1 MFLKLVILM
10 KERLKNISVHLLDLG
25 KRNRLLNYKE
35 SGYRTI
41 DVIND
46 DLEKLFNKITN
57 STTLSILNLDPLLS
71 KYHKVIDASGEAISD
86 YNKGKVKDIVSD
98 VIKAND
104 VLCYKQGFH
113 LSKIF
118 KIIYKECKTTLLE
131 KGINVLYMTF
141 GLITYKEKRETY
153 KAPLLLI
160 PINIDLDNNTYK
172 IKEYEDEIIVNP
184 TLQYLLKTEHKIEL
198 PDFDPSV
205 HTYDLF
211 INDIKNVIFD
221 KDVEF
226 SEHSSIGI
234 YSFLK
239 MNMFKDLTTNSD
251 EVIKNTNILRLL
263 DQKTKEDEIKNL
275 PIYPVVDADS
285 SQLEAIKSATS
296 GKSFVLQGPP
306 GSGKSQTITNII
318 SSAIGNGKKVLFVS
332 EKLAALN
339 VVYENLRRVG
349 LESFAL
355 ELHSHKANKKE
366 FIDELY
372 RTAIL
377 PKYEISS
384 SVENVFGKHDYLEAK
399 LIEYRANLHKVINR
413 LNMSLYEVFSRHLTL
428 GKSSLAYR
436 VNNVNTLDVL
446 YLEDVKRALGKYAL
460 VSETLGDD
468 YRLSIFRGFIEHD
481 LNYTRF
487 NAKGDLEFLFNYYEE
502 LLRISNV
509 FNSKLPLKVRSY
521 HDLLFKIEEVEK
533 VVNLTTWIDEY
544 NLSNSRDELYANLE
558 SYLSSY
564 EYVRKSSIDKF
575 FNLDILRLN
584 VLDLYYEFK
593 KVSMSFFKFLNPK
606 YHKVKKEIKLYT
618 KLKMKDN
625 ELLIKLEELCTYKKE
640 LDNYESLKKVLPEG
654 YKHHQYENM
663 YNDLFSLKD
672 MNYDFNL
679 NHSEYY
685 ELKEQLLEALMSF
698 SRNKVSLNEYLHI
711 FDNQVIDLINGDI
724 STVRSAL
731 LEMNKQIQLLD
742 LHVQRLNLL
751 EEINTL
757 NVMPYLNKALD
768 EGLSLKQLSD
778 NYESLFLEANIFYEI
793 ESNPILKEFSG
804 LGVDSLIEEFKK
816 IDKSHFEANKATII
830 SRLSNLRPDDSILSG
845 SKFSILIK
853 EYNKTRKQKPIRIL
867 LEELFDLILDI
878 KPVFLMSPLSVSTY
892 LNSKYDMFDLVVFDE
907 ASQVFAWDALG
918 AIYRAKQCI
927 IIGDS
932 KQMPPAN
939 FFTATIGL
947 EEYEDESYED
957 DLESILDKGS
967 SVLPTIGL
975 RWHYR
980 SKSEELIAFSNK
992 SFYES
997 RLITIPQAKKKEK
1010 GFGIDHYYLENGRYE
1025 AKTRINK
1032 EEAKFIC
1039 DLVFE
1044 HFKNNPEQSLGVVAF
1059 SNAQADYI
1067 ANMIDEYLY
1076 ENPEY
1081 AQHFSLDVKEPFF
1094 VKNLETVQG
1103 DERDRIIFSICYGYN
1118 EEGKFYQRFG
1128 PLNNVGGERRL
1139 NVAITRAK
1147 YNVSVVSSILGS
1159 DIRTESTESVGVKL
1173 LKGYLEYID
1182 NIEVS
1187 KRSSDDNIDGV
1198 INDVYNCLT
1207 DEGYVV
1213 ERRIG
1218 VSDFRIDLAVKH
1230 PVTDE
1235 YMVAIMLDGPSYKIG
1250 NCSDVNRLQEMLL
1263 NRLGWKFYRLFS
1275 TLWINN
1281 NVLEKERLL
1290 KFLEL
1295 SFNEEITKKENA
1307 EEEDSFLI
1315 ENEDDFDDSFE
1326 KYETVTDDKIKE
1338 LYQKKSTAQVIK
1350 YIVSKEEPIHKEYLL
1365 KRICF
1370 MYGRTKVTNIVRN
1383 LFELDLEELNLV
1395 EENNFLST
1403 KPIMKLGL
1411 RIGSDRQLEYV
1422 YTSELEDAIYKVVKK
1437 SNGITKLG
1445 CFKKVVELL
1454 GYNRISDNS
1463 IKLLED
1469 ALVFLKLDGK
1479 IIERDECL
1487 FS

>member
-1 MFLKLVILM
+1 M
-10 KERLKNISVHLLDLG
+10 KEKLKNISVHLLDLG
-25 KRNRLLNYKE
+25 KRNRLLNYKDN
-35 SGYRTI
+35 GYRTI

-46 DLEKLFNKITN
+46 DLEKVFNKITS
-57 STTLSILNLDPLLS
+57 STTLSILNLDPLLA
-71 KYHKVIDASGEAISD
+71 KYNKTIDSTGDSVDD

-98 VIKAND
+98 ILKAND
-104 VLCYKQGFH
+104 VLCYKQGYP
-113 LSKIF
+113 LTKIF
-118 KIIYKECKTTLLE
+118 KTIYKECKTTLIE

-141 GLITYKEKRETY
+141 GLITYKEKSETY

-160 PINIDLDNNTYK
+160 PLDITLDKNNNYK
-172 IKEYEDEIIVNP
+172 IKEHEDEIIVNP
-184 TLQYLLKTEHKIEL
+184 TLKYLLKTEYKVDL
-198 PDFDPSV
+198 PDYDESV
-205 HTYDLF
+205 DSYYLF
-211 INDIKNVIFD
+211 INNIKNVIYDRGITF
-221 KDVEF
+221 E
-226 SEHSSIGI
+226 EHSSIGI

-239 MNMFKDLTTNSD
+239 MNMFNDLTNNSD
-251 EVIKNTNILRLL
+251 EVIKNSNIQRLL
-263 DQKTKEDEIKNL
+263 DKSTEPEQLENL
-275 PIYPVVDADS
+275 PIYPVVEADS
-285 SQLEAIKSATS
+285 SQIEAIKSATN

-372 RTAIL
+372 RTAVL

-384 SVENVFGKHDYLEAK
+384 SVDNVFDKHNYLETK
-399 LIEYRANLHKVINR
+399 LVEYRANLHKNINR
-413 LNMSLYEVFSRHLTL
+413 LHMSLYEVYSRYL
-428 GKSSLAYR
+428 SLDKPKITYR
-436 VNNVNTLDVL
+436 VNNIHTLDYL
-446 YLEDVKRALGKYAL
+446 YLEKVKTALSKYSTI
-460 VSETLGDD
+460 SETLGSD
-468 YRLSIFRGFIEHD
+468 YRISIFKSFIEKD

-487 NAKGDLEFLFNYYEE
+487 NAKEDLTFLFNYYEE
-502 LLRISNV
+502 LTRIKDN
-509 FNSKLPLKVRSY
+509 FNSKIPFNIRSY
-521 HDLLFKIEEVEK
+521 RDLLFKLEEVQK
-533 VVNLTTWIDEY
+533 IINLTTWIEEY
-544 NLSNSRDELYANLE
+544 NNTSSRDELYADLE
-558 SYLSSY
+558 SYLNST
-564 EYVRKSSIDKF
+564 EYLRKSTIEKF

-593 KVSMSFFKFLNPK
+593 KHSMSFFKFLNPK
-606 YHKVKKEIKLYT
+606 YHKVKKEIKLYS
-618 KLKMKDN
+618 KLKMKDD
-625 ELLIKLEELCTYKKE
+625 ELLIKLEELCTYDKE
-640 LDNYESLKKVLPEG
+640 LANYNKVKEELPKG
-654 YKHHQYENM
+654 YKHHQYQNM
-663 YNDLFSLKD
+663 YNDLFSMKD

-679 NHSEYY
+679 THTEYY
-685 ELKEQLLEALMSF
+685 DLKEQLLDGVMSF
-698 SRNKVSLNEYLHI
+698 NRNNVNLKDYLHI
-711 FDNQVIDLINGDI
+711 FDNGIVDLINGNILD
-724 STVRSAL
+724 VRNVL
-731 LEMNKQIQLLD
+731 LEMNNNFELLD
-742 LHVQRLNLL
+742 LHVQRLYLL
-751 EEINTL
+751 DEINEL
-757 NVMPYLNKALD
+757 NVLPYLNKSLD
-768 EGLSLKQLSD
+768 ENVSLNKLD
-778 NYESLFLEANIFYEI
+778 VDYEALFMEANIYYEI
-793 ESNPILKEFSG
+793 ENNHILKEFSG
-804 LGVDSLIEEFKK
+804 LGVDSIIEEFKK
-816 IDKSHFEANKATII
+816 IDKSNLEANKATII
-830 SRLSNLRPDDSILSG
+830 SKLSNLRPDDSILAG

-853 EYNKTRKQKPIRIL
+853 EYNKTRKQKPIRVL

-892 LNSKYDMFDLVVFDE
+892 LNSKCDMFDLVVFDE

-918 AIYRAKQCI
+918 AIYRARQCI
-927 IIGDS
+927 VIGDS

-939 FFTATIGL
+939 FFNATL
-947 EEYEDESYED
+947 SAEEYEENYDD

-1010 GFGIDHYYLENGRYE
+1010 GFGIDHFYLENGRYE
-1025 AKTRINK
+1025 VKTRINH

-1044 HFKNNPEQSLGVVAF
+1044 HFRDHPDQSLGVVAF
-1059 SNAQADYI
+1059 SNAQAEYI

-1076 ENPEY
+1076 ENPEFLP
-1081 AQHFSLDVKEPFF
+1081 HFSLDVKEPFF

-1118 EEGKFYQRFG
+1118 EDGKFYQRFG

-1159 DIRTESTESVGVKL
+1159 DIRTENTESVGVKL
-1173 LKGYLEYID
+1173 LKAYLEYID

-1198 INDVYNCLT
+1198 INDVYSFLT
-1207 DEGYVV
+1207 NEGYVV

-1218 VSDFRIDLAVKH
+1218 VSDFRIDLAIKH

-1235 YMVAIMLDGPSYKIG
+1235 YVVAIMLDGPSYKIG

-1263 NRLGWKFYRLFS
+1263 ERLGWKFYRIFS

-1281 NVLEKERLL
+1281 GVLEKEKLL
-1290 KFLEL
+1290 KYL
-1295 SFNEEITKKENA
+1295 ENA
-1307 EEEDSFLI
+1307 FNQEIKKNENVVEDNSFLI
-1315 ENEDDFDDSFE
+1315 ENVDDFDDSFD
-1326 KYETVTDDKIKE
+1326 KYDMVSDDKIKE

-1350 YIVSKEEPIHKEYLL
+1350 HIVSKEEPIHIEYLL

-1370 MYGRTKVTNIVRN
+1370 MYGRTKVTNVVRN
-1383 LFELDLEELNLV
+1383 LFQEDLEQLELIN
-1395 EENNFLST
+1395 ENGFLST
-1403 KPIMKLGL
+1403 KPITSLGL

-1422 YTSELEDAIYKVVKK
+1422 YISELEDAIYKIVKK

>member
-1 MFLKLVILM
+1 M
-10 KERLKNISVHLLDLG
+10 KEKLKNISVHLLDLG
-25 KRNRLLNYKE
+25 KRNRLLNYKD

-41 DVIND
+41 DVINE
-46 DLEKLFNKITN
+46 DLSKVFNKITN

-71 KYHKVIDASGEAISD
+71 KYNKVIDSTGDSVSD

-98 VIKAND
+98 ILKAND
-104 VLCYKQGFH
+104 VLCYKQGYS
-113 LSKIF
+113 LTKILKTIF
-118 KIIYKECKTTLLE
+118 KECKTTLIE

-141 GLITYKEKRETY
+141 GLLTYKDKLETY

-160 PINIDLDNNTYK
+160 PLDITLDKNDNYK
-172 IKEYEDEIIVNP
+172 IKEHEDEIIVNP
-184 TLQYLLKTEHKIEL
+184 TLKYLLKTEYKVEL
-198 PDFDPSV
+198 PD
-205 HTYDLF
+205 YDESLDSYELF
-211 INDIKNVIFD
+211 INNVKNVIYD
-221 KDVEF
+221 KGITFE
-226 SEHSSIGI
+226 EHSSIGI

-239 MNMFKDLTTNSD
+239 MNMFNDLTNNAD
-251 EVIKNTNILRLL
+251 EVIKNENIQRLL
-263 DQKTKEDEIKNL
+263 DKETKPEQLQDL
-275 PIYPVVDADS
+275 PIYSVVDADS
-285 SQLEAIKSATS
+285 SQIEAIKSATN

-339 VVYENLRRVG
+339 VVYENLKRVG

-377 PKYEISS
+377 PRYEISS
-384 SVENVFGKHDYLEAK
+384 SVDNVFDKHDYLQTK
-399 LIEYRANLHKVINR
+399 LVEYRANLHKKINR
-413 LNMSLYEVFSRHLTL
+413 LHMSLYDIYSRYL
-428 GKSSLAYR
+428 SLDKPQIVYR
-436 VNNVNTLDVL
+436 VNNVHTLDYL
-446 YLEDVKRALGKYAL
+446 YLDKVKTALNKYFE
-460 VSETLGDD
+460 VSKTLGDD
-468 YRLSIFRGFIEHD
+468 YRVGIFRSYIEKD

-487 NAKGDLEFLFNYYEE
+487 NAKEDLTSLFNYYEE
-502 LLRISNV
+502 LTTIKDN
-509 FNSKLPLKVRSY
+509 FNKNIPFKITSY
-521 HDLLFKIEEVEK
+521 RDLLFKLEEVDK
-533 VVNLTTWIDEY
+533 FIKLTTWIEEY
-544 NLSNSRDELYANLE
+544 NTASSRDFLYTKLE
-558 SYLSSY
+558 SYLRST
-564 EYVRKSSIDKF
+564 EYLTNSSIDNF
-575 FNLDILRLN
+575 FNLDIIRLN

-593 KVSMSFFKFLNPK
+593 KYSMSFFKFLNPK
-606 YHKVKKEIKLYT
+606 YHKIKKEIKLYT
-618 KLKMKDN
+618 KLKMKDD

-640 LDNYESLKKVLPEG
+640 LANLNNVKEDLPKG
-654 YKHHQYENM
+654 FKHHQYQNM
-663 YNDLFSLKD
+663 YNDLFSMKD
-672 MNYDFNL
+672 MSYDFNL
-679 NHSEYY
+679 NHTEYY
-685 ELKEQLLEALMSF
+685 ELKEELLNGVMSF
-698 SRNKVSLNEYLHI
+698 NRYKVNLKDYLHV
-711 FDNQVIDLINGDI
+711 FDNEIVDLINGSILDI
-724 STVRSAL
+724 RNIL
-731 LEMNKQIQLLD
+731 FEMNNNFDLLD
-742 LHVQRLNLL
+742 LHVQRLILL
-751 EEINTL
+751 DEINEL
-757 NVMPYLNKALD
+757 NVMPYLNKSLD
-768 EGLSLKQLSD
+768 EKVIINKLD
-778 NYESLFLEANIFYEI
+778 VNYEALFMEANIYYEI
-793 ESNPILKEFSG
+793 ENNHILKEFSG
-804 LGVDSLIEEFKK
+804 LGVDSIIEEFKK
-816 IDKSHFEANKATII
+816 IDKSNLEANKATVI
-830 SRLSNLRPDDSILSG
+830 SKLSNLRPDDSILAG

-853 EYNKTRKQKPIRIL
+853 EYNKTRKQKPIRVL

-892 LNSKYDMFDLVVFDE
+892 LNSKCNMFDLVVFDE

-918 AIYRAKQCI
+918 AVYRAKQCI

-939 FFTATIGL
+939 FFNATL
-947 EEYEDESYED
+947 STEEYEENYED

-967 SVLPTIGL
+967 SVLPSISL

-1025 AKTRINK
+1025 VNARINH

-1044 HFKNNPEQSLGVVAF
+1044 HFREHSEQSLGVVAF
-1059 SNAQADYI
+1059 SNAQAEYI
-1067 ANMIDEYLY
+1067 SNMIDDYAVEHPEYLPY
-1076 ENPEY
+1076 
-1081 AQHFSLDVKEPFF
+1081 FSLDVKEPFF

-1118 EEGKFYQRFG
+1118 KEGKFYQRFG

-1139 NVAITRAK
+1139 NVAVTRAK
-1147 YNVSVVSSILGS
+1147 YNVSVVSSILSS
-1159 DIRTESTESVGVKL
+1159 DIKTENTESVGVKL
-1173 LKGYLEYID
+1173 LKAYLEYID

-1198 INDVYNCLT
+1198 INDVYNFLSN
-1207 DEGYVV
+1207 EGYMV

-1218 VSDFRIDLAVKH
+1218 VSDFRIDLAIKH

-1235 YMVAIMLDGPSYKIG
+1235 YVVAIMLDGPSYKIG

-1281 NVLEKERLL
+1281 SVLEKERLL
-1290 KFLEL
+1290 KYL
-1295 SFNEEITKKENA
+1295 ENA
-1307 EEEDSFLI
+1307 FNQEIKKNDTVVEENDFLI
-1315 ENEDDFDDSFE
+1315 ESIDDFDDSFE
-1326 KYETVTDDKIKE
+1326 KYEIVTDEKIKE
-1338 LYQKKSTAQVIK
+1338 MYQKKSTAQVIK
-1350 YIVSKEEPIHKEYLL
+1350 YIVSKEEPIHMDYLL

-1383 LFELDLEELNLV
+1383 LFQADLEQLYLIN
-1395 EENNFLST
+1395 ENGFLST
-1403 KPIMKLGL
+1403 KPITSLGL
-1411 RIGSDRQLEYV
+1411 RVGSDRQIDYV
-1422 YTSELEDAIYKVVKK
+1422 YISELEDAIYKIVKK

-1454 GYNRISDNS
+1454 GYNRVSDNS

>member
-1 MFLKLVILM
+1 M
-10 KERLKNISVHLLDLG
+10 KEKLKNISVHLLDLG
-25 KRNRLLNYKE
+25 KRNRLLNYKDN
-35 SGYRTI
+35 GYRTI
-41 DVIND
+41 DIINNELD
-46 DLEKLFNKITN
+46 KIFNKITN
-57 STTLSILNLDPLLS
+57 STTLSILNLDPLLA
-71 KYHKVIDASGEAISD
+71 KYNKTIDSTGDSVED

-98 VIKAND
+98 ILKAND
-104 VLCYKQGFH
+104 VLCYKQGFS
-113 LSKIF
+113 LNKIL
-118 KIIYKECKTTLLE
+118 KTIYKECKTTLLE

-141 GLITYKEKRETY
+141 GLLTYKQKSETY

-160 PINIDLDNNTYK
+160 PLDITLDKNNNYK
-172 IKEYEDEIIVNP
+172 IKEHEDEIIVNP
-184 TLQYLLKTEHKIEL
+184 TLKYLLKTEYKVEL
-198 PDFDPSV
+198 PDYDESV
-205 HTYDLF
+205 DTYGLF
-211 INDIKNVIFD
+211 INNIKNVIYD
-221 KDVEF
+221 SGITYED
-226 SEHSSIGI
+226 HSSIGI

-239 MNMFKDLTTNSD
+239 MNMFNDLTNNSD
-251 EVIKNTNILRLL
+251 EVIKNSNIQRLL
-263 DQKTKEDEIKNL
+263 DKETKPEQLENL
-275 PIYPVVDADS
+275 PIYPVVEADS
-285 SQLEAIKSATS
+285 SQIEAIKSATN

-372 RTAIL
+372 RTAVL

-384 SVENVFGKHDYLEAK
+384 SVDNVFDKHDYLETK
-399 LIEYRANLHKVINR
+399 LIEYRANLHKNINR
-413 LNMSLYEVFSRHLTL
+413 LHMSLYEVYSRYL
-428 GKSSLAYR
+428 SLDKPKITYR
-436 VNNVNTLDVL
+436 VNNIHTLDYL
-446 YLEDVKRALGKYAL
+446 YLEKVKTALSKYSSI
-460 VSETLGDD
+460 SETLGDD
-468 YRLSIFRGFIEHD
+468 YRRSIFKSFIEKD

-487 NAKGDLEFLFNYYEE
+487 NAKEDLTFLFNYYDE
-502 LLRISNV
+502 LTRIKDN
-509 FNSKLPLKVRSY
+509 FNSKVPFKIRSY
-521 HDLLFKIEEVEK
+521 RDLLYKLEEVDKLIKLTIWIEE
-533 VVNLTTWIDEY
+533 Y
-544 NLSNSRDELYANLE
+544 NNSSSRDTLYADLE
-558 SYLSSY
+558 SYLNST
-564 EYVRKSSIDKF
+564 EYLRKSTIDKF

-593 KVSMSFFKFLNPK
+593 KHSMSFFKFLNPK
-606 YHKVKKEIKLYT
+606 YHKVKKEIKLYS
-618 KLKMKDN
+618 KLKMKDD
-625 ELLIKLEELCTYKKE
+625 ELLIKLEELCTYDKE
-640 LDNYESLKKVLPEG
+640 LANYNKVKEELPKG
-654 YKHHQYENM
+654 YKHHQYQNM
-663 YNDLFSLKD
+663 YNDLFSMKD

-679 NHSEYY
+679 THTDYY
-685 ELKEQLLEALMSF
+685 DLKEQLLDGVMSF
-698 SRNKVSLNEYLHI
+698 NRNKVNLKDYLHI
-711 FDNQVIDLINGDI
+711 FDNEIVDLINGNILDI
-724 STVRSAL
+724 RNVL
-731 LEMNKQIQLLD
+731 FEMNNNFELLD

-751 EEINTL
+751 DEINEL
-757 NVMPYLNKALD
+757 NVLPYLNKSLD
-768 EGLSLKQLSD
+768 ENVGVNKLD
-778 NYESLFLEANIFYEI
+778 VNFEALFMEANIYYEI
-793 ESNPILKEFSG
+793 ENNHILKEFSG
-804 LGVDSLIEEFKK
+804 LGVDSIIEEFKK
-816 IDKSHFEANKATII
+816 IDKSNLEANKATII
-830 SRLSNLRPDDSILSG
+830 SKLSNLRPDDSILAG

-853 EYNKTRKQKPIRIL
+853 EYNKTRKQKPIRVL

-892 LNSKYDMFDLVVFDE
+892 LNSRCDMFDLVVFDE

-918 AIYRAKQCI
+918 AVYRAKQCI
-927 IIGDS
+927 VIGDS

-939 FFTATIGL
+939 FFNATL
-947 EEYEDESYED
+947 STEEYEEEYED

-1010 GFGIDHYYLENGRYE
+1010 GFGIDHYYLENGKYE
-1025 AKTRINK
+1025 VKTRINH

-1044 HFKNNPEQSLGVVAF
+1044 HFRTTPDQSLGVVAF
-1059 SNAQADYI
+1059 SNAQAEYI
-1067 ANMIDEYLY
+1067 ANMIDDYAYEHPEYL
-1076 ENPEY
+1076 P
-1081 AQHFSLDVKEPFF
+1081 HFSLDVKEPFF

-1118 EEGKFYQRFG
+1118 EDGKFYQRFG

-1159 DIRTESTESVGVKL
+1159 DIRTENTESVGVKL
-1173 LKGYLEYID
+1173 LKDYLEYID

-1187 KRSSDDNIDGV
+1187 KRSSDDNVDGV
-1198 INDVYNCLT
+1198 INDVYSFLT
-1207 DEGYVV
+1207 NEGYMV

-1218 VSDFRIDLAVKH
+1218 VSDFRIDLAIKH
-1230 PVTDE
+1230 PVSDE
-1235 YMVAIMLDGPSYKIG
+1235 YVVAIMLDGPSYKIG

-1281 NVLEKERLL
+1281 SVLEKERLL
-1290 KFLEL
+1290 KYL
-1295 SFNEEITKKENA
+1295 ENA
-1307 EEEDSFLI
+1307 FNQEIKKNETVVEDNGFLI
-1315 ENEDDFDDSFE
+1315 ENIDDFDDSFD
-1326 KYETVTDDKIKE
+1326 KYDMVSDDKIKE
-1338 LYQKKSTAQVIK
+1338 LYQKKSTAHVIK
-1350 YIVSKEEPIHKEYLL
+1350 YIVSKEEPIHVEYLL

-1370 MYGRTKVTNIVRN
+1370 MYGRTKVTNVVKN
-1383 LFELDLEELNLV
+1383 LFQADLEQLELIN
-1395 EENNFLST
+1395 EKGFLST
-1403 KPIMKLGL
+1403 KPTISIGL

-1422 YTSELEDAIYKVVKK
+1422 YITELEDAIYKIVKK

-1479 IIERDECL
+1479 VIERDDCL